1 MWSGRDTLG
10 SINQAISRLHSEE
23 SSLDRALQSAM
34 AEGERLRQERGRLMR
49 ELARVK
55 LDEIAGGRLVSGLD
69 AGERRAATLLDGR
82 RARIARAAQGR
93 DEAAARL
100 PAAEAA
106 QASAAEAVEQA
117 LARLDALRHDT
128 EASLAS
134 DPACLAARDAVDA
147 SLTIAETARR
157 KAEQNA
163 EELALKKKP
172 YDEDPL
178 FQYLWQRGFGTASY
192 AHSGLTRFLDRMV
205 ASFIGYTDVRANYH
219 MLSEIPLRLAE
230 HAEAREAAVA
240 EARTR
245 LAKLEAEA
253 LDRAGIADLERA
265 LTGARAHLAAQDAA
279 LDEARKALALADNQR
294 DQLMSGAGDPAYIE
308 ALATIAAADAKD
320 DLATL
325 YAEARRTP
333 TKADETI
340 VARIEATDKQI
351 ASADSE
357 LQRLRETARGLAERR
372 ADVERTRE
380 RFQRSGYDHPN
391 ATFGNERVIAE
402 VLGGILAG
410 ALKGSVLWDTLR
422 GGYSNRPPRS
432 RPDFGGGFPFPI
444 PGPWNQD
451 KDSGSV
457 WGDGWRNP
465 GSAGPWAPR
474 KDDDDDD
481 DDDRKRGGW
490 GGSWGGGGRKGD
502 DDDDNF
508 STGGRF

>member
-1 MWSGRDTLG
+1 MLSGRDTLG
-10 SINQAISRLHSEE
+10 SINQAISKLHSEE

-69 AGERRAATLLDGR
+69 AGERRAATLLEGR
-82 RARIARAAQGR
+82 RSRIARAAEGR

-117 LARLDALRHDT
+117 LARLDALRHET
-128 EASLAS
+128 EAALAS
-134 DPACLAARDAVDA
+134 DPACLAAQAAVDE
-147 SLTIAETARR
+147 SLAVAATARR

-205 ASFIGYTDVRANYH
+205 ASFIGYTEVRANYH

-240 EARTR
+240 EARTK
-245 LAKLEAEA
+245 LATLEAEA
-253 LDRAGIADLERA
+253 LRRAGIADLERA
-265 LTGARAHLAAQDAA
+265 LASAREHLAGKDAA
-279 LDEARKALALADNQR
+279 LDEARKALTLADNQR

-320 DLATL
+320 DIATL

-340 VARIEATDKQI
+340 VSRIEVTDKQI
-351 ASADSE
+351 ANADAE
-357 LQRLRETARGLAERR
+357 LQGLRETARSLAERR

-422 GGYSNRPPRS
+422 GGYSNQPPRS

-444 PGPWNQD
+444 PGHRNQE
-451 KDSGSV
+451 KEPGSV

-481 DDDRKRGGW
+481 DDDRKGKWGGGW
-490 GGSWGGGGRKGD
+490 GKSRKKD
-502 DDDDNF
+502 DDDDDF

>member
-10 SINQAISRLHSEE
+10 SINQAISKLHREE

-69 AGERRAATLLDGR
+69 AGERRAASLLDGR
-82 RARIARAAQGR
+82 RTRIARAAEVR
-93 DEAAARL
+93 DEAAASL

-106 QASAAEAVEQA
+106 QASAAQAVEQA
-117 LARLDALRHDT
+117 LARLDALRHET
-128 EASLAS
+128 EAALAS
-134 DPACLAARDAVDA
+134 DPASRAAQAAVDE
-147 SLTIAETARR
+147 SLAFAATARR

-172 YDEDPL
+172 YDEDKL
-178 FQYLWQRGFGTASY
+178 FQYLWQRGFGTSSY

-205 ASFIGYTDVRANYH
+205 ANFIGYTEVRANYH
-219 MLSEIPLRLAE
+219 MLREIPLRLAE
-230 HAEAREAAVA
+230 HAEAREAAVT
-240 EARTR
+240 EARAR
-245 LAKLEAEA
+245 LASLEAEA
-253 LDRAGIADLERA
+253 LRRAGIADLEKA
-265 LTGARAHLAAQDAA
+265 LESAREHLAGKDAA
-279 LDEARKALALADNQR
+279 LDAARKTLALADNQR
-294 DQLMSGAGDPAYIE
+294 DQLINGAGDPAYIE

-320 DLATL
+320 DIATL

-333 TKADETI
+333 TRADETI
-340 VARIEATDKQI
+340 VGRIEAIDKQI
-351 ASADSE
+351 ASADNE
-357 LQRLRETARGLAERR
+357 LQGLRETARSLAKRR
-372 ADVERTRE
+372 TDVERTRE

-402 VLGGILAG
+402 VLGGILTG

-422 GGYSNRPPRS
+422 GGYSSQPPRS
-432 RPDFGGGFPFPI
+432 RPDFGGGFPFPL
-444 PGPWNQD
+444 PGPWNQENE
-451 KDSGSV
+451 SGNV

-465 GSAGPWAPR
+465 GSAGPWAPH
-474 KDDDDDD
+474 
-481 DDDRKRGGW
+481 
-490 GGSWGGGGRKGD
+490 SGD
-502 DDDDNF
+502 DNDDF